1 MASSLNWDSL
11 PNELIVSILGN
22 NVEPRFREIDSRIN
36 HLIISIIYPDI
47 LRALNKD
54 LNQNPLRDTVSDK
67 LIYALLYPSTAE
79 DAEVMQASDADVVLD
94 EMTDHMDL
102 VDEMP
107 FEERVRDPAFAI
119 SRIEAVFKELM
130 HRSEAIADPKV
141 RMNCQETLKGLHC
154 SLALQAMSHF
164 ENKSL
169 ITFVEVLSDRLG
181 GVFKAR
187 ASDILNNAKNNPNRT
202 EWVAH
207 QFRQL
212 LQEFQPELDQIQQLD
227 LSRCK
232 LASLPPE
239 IGMLRELVI
248 LELDHNK
255 LSRLPHEIGK
265 LKKLVRLTLSNN
277 QINQVSGEI
286 GKLSKL
292 SELYL
297 DSNKLEKVPL
307 DVLSLDH
314 LETLNVN
321 SNQIDELPEA
331 ISEMKVLKELHVANN
346 KISVFPNSIGE
357 LIHLERIDAR
367 NNRIE
372 ELPNTFQ
379 NLRGLEALN
388 LMKNRFFICPCFVNE
403 LPHLT
408 ELKLDQGPPSTTRAV
423 SSSSNGSKKT
433 NSLGR

>member
-1 MASSLNWDSL
+1 MASGLNWDSL
-11 PNELIVSILGN
+11 PNELIVSILEHH
-22 NVEPRFREIDSRIN
+22 VEPRFREIDSRIN

-47 LRALNKD
+47 LRALNKE
-54 LNQNPLRDTVSDK
+54 LNQNPLRDTASDK
-67 LIYALLYPSTAE
+67 LIYALLYPSAE
-79 DAEVMQASDADVVLD
+79 DAEVMQASDADILLD

-141 RMNCQETLKGLHC
+141 RMGCQETLKGLHC
-154 SLALQAMSHF
+154 SLALQALRHF
-164 ENKSL
+164 ENQSL
-169 ITFVEVLSDRLG
+169 ITFVNVLSDKLG
-181 GVFKAR
+181 GSFKAR
-187 ASDILNNAKNNPNRT
+187 ASDILDNAKNNPNRT

-212 LQEFQPELDQIQQLD
+212 LQEFQPELDQIEQLD
-227 LSRCK
+227 LSRSK

-248 LELDHNK
+248 LDLDHNK
-255 LSRLPHEIGK
+255 LTRLPHEIGE
-265 LKKLVRLTLSNN
+265 LKKLVRLILSNN
-277 QINQVSGEI
+277 QINQLPEEI
-286 GKLSKL
+286 GKLGHL

-307 DVLSLDH
+307 GVLALDH
-314 LETLNVN
+314 LEILNLC
-321 SNQIDELPEA
+321 SNQINELPET
-331 ISEMKVLKELHVANN
+331 ISEMKMLKELHVANN
-346 KISVFPNSIGE
+346 KIPVFPSSIGD
-357 LIHLERIDAR
+357 LIYLTKIDAR
-367 NNRIE
+367 NNCIE
-372 ELPNTFQ
+372 DLPNTFQ

-388 LMKNRFFICPCFVNE
+388 LMKNRFFKYPCFVRS

-408 ELKLDQGPPSTTRAV
+408 ELKLDPSLSSVSIAV
-423 SSSSNGSKKT
+423 SSSVKLSKKT
-433 NSLGR
+433 KSFKR